1 MTVENILLDCDP
13 GLDDAAAIFLAAG
26 SPRIHVLGITTVA
39 GNQTIERVTKNAFFV
54 AKMAG
59 MGDVPIAR
67 GSARPLLR
75 PQVQVCSEIHGE
87 TGLGVPVA
95 EPERDPDPRPA
106 AQFIVDVVMREPEKS
121 VTLVATGPL
130 TNVALAARLEP
141 KLVSASSRWCSW
153 AAPATR
159 AMLARRWNSILRT
172 TRKPRIL
179 FSMSRGGW

>member
-1 MTVENILLDCDP
+1 MAVRIPGQSPKLFPAYRVDAVVDTTAAGDTFTGYAVRALTLAWNAEEKGEDLARCRAILEDGIKSALMTVENILLDCDP

-75 PQVQVCSEIHGE
+75 PQVQVCSEIHGH
-87 TGLGVPVA
+87 TGGHGA
-95 EPERDPDPRPA
+95 SHQCGSRRSA
-106 AQFIVDVVMREPEKS
+106 RAQDR
-121 VTLVATGPL
+121 
-130 TNVALAARLEP
+130 
-141 KLVSASSRWCSW
+141 
-153 AAPATR
+153 
-159 AMLARRWNSILRT
+159 
-172 TRKPRIL
+172 
-179 FSMSRGGW
+179 

>member
-75 PQVQVCSEIHGE
+75 PQVQVCSEISRRNW
-87 TGLGVPVA
+87 TGG
-95 EPERDPDPRPA
+95 
-106 AQFIVDVVMREPEKS
+106 S
-121 VTLVATGPL
+121 G
-130 TNVALAARLEP
+130 
-141 KLVSASSRWCSW
+141 SR
-153 AAPATR
+153 A
-159 AMLARRWNSILRT
+159 
-172 TRKPRIL
+172 
-179 FSMSRGGW
+179 

>member
-95 EPERDPDPRPA
+95 MRKSPRAHRQSRRARWEVGRGAPLPTPSPEG
-106 AQFIVDVVMREPEKS
+106 E
-121 VTLVATGPL
+121 
-130 TNVALAARLEP
+130 
-141 KLVSASSRWCSW
+141 
-153 AAPATR
+153 
-159 AMLARRWNSILRT
+159 
-172 TRKPRIL
+172 
-179 FSMSRGGW
+179 

>member
-141 KLVSASSRWCSW
+141 KIVERVKQVVLMGGACHTGNVG
-153 AAPATR
+153 PAMEKT
-159 AMLARRWNSILRT
+159 I
-172 TRKPRIL
+172 RKQRIL
-179 FSMSRGGW
+179 FSMNLGRW

>member
-75 PQVQVCSEIHGE
+75 PQVQVCSEIHG
-87 TGLGVPVA
+87 
-95 EPERDPDPRPA
+95 
-106 AQFIVDVVMREPEKS
+106 VDRKS
-121 VTLVATGPL
+121 T
-130 TNVALAARLEP
+130 RLN
-141 KLVSASSRWCSW
+141 SSHH
-153 AAPATR
+153 
-159 AMLARRWNSILRT
+159 
-172 TRKPRIL
+172 RI
-179 FSMSRGGW
+179 S